1 MNRSKLIDDICRQ
14 LSVDTSRGE
23 WISLEEL
30 EEMLIDK
37 NMSDMSVEDARDVMN
52 FMVKHFLETDYTGRK
67 VRLKQCFY
75 KIFGS

>member
-1 MNRSKLIDDICRQ
+1 
-14 LSVDTSRGE
+14 VGTSRGD

-37 NMSDMSVEDARDVMN
+37 NMSVEDAREVMN
-52 FMVKHFLETDYTGRK
+52 FMVKHFLETDETGRK